1 MFSVM
6 RLYYKAAFSVQLV
19 SSEGLSMLNVSSR
32 LCKRKNK
39 TNKKKKSSHKHYSS
53 FALIDHRVC
62 LK

>member
-39 TNKKKKSSHKHYSS
+39 TNKKKIKSQTLL
-53 FALIDHRVC
+53 FIC
-62 LK
+62 TN